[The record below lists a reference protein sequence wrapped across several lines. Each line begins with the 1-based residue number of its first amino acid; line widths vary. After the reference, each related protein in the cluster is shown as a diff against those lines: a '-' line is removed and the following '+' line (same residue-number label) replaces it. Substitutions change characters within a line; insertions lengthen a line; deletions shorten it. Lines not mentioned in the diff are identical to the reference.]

1 MAEFTKFEEENI
13 ILLALESPEFFYRI
27 STFMKP
33 TYFERPECQ
42 YLVNSLVEYYE
53 KFQAIPTKELIENHI
68 AKDLS
73 ADDEVTG
80 PLLEVLNKKL
90 DPRNSP
96 FIRDLVITWAKKKQ
110 IAMLYDDE
118 VMEKVKNND
127 FEDVFSIIDE
137 ASKIQDTIIKPFRFF
152 KDIDRLFIVEE
163 RDYFTTCSKRLD
175 AKFHGKGPARREVM
189 LWVAPTGV
197 GKSIMLV
204 NTGVA
209 NLLNGKNVLHIT
221 LENSAELTGNRYIGA
236 FTEFNIA
243 DRVKNKGAIKEAC
256 EKIKLTNDKE
266 LMILYFPAD
275 SISVDTIE
283 VAIRDLEKHY
293 GFVPDVLIVDYLEL
307 LMSKYPQRNK
317 EDYTRQKSV
326 STELCALTAKINT
339 FTASASQ
346 TNRAG
351 SKDNTEGDAVINLDK
366 LAESYGKAMPVDY
379 VVSINQNSTEYQ
391 QQGMATSH
399 IGRVRF
405 FIAKNRNG
413 PKFEVV
419 NAQINYLNMKA
430 KEDGTAAG

>member
-1 MAEFTKFEEENI
+1 MSEFTKFEEENI
-13 ILLALESPEFFYRI
+13 ILLALESPEFYYRI
-27 STFMKP
+27 SSFLKP
-33 TYFERPECQ
+33 EYFERDECQ
-42 YLVNSLVEYYE
+42 YLANTLTEFYE
-53 KFQAIPTKELIENHI
+53 KYQIVPTKEVIENHI
-68 AKDLS
+68 FKDLS
-73 ADDEVTG
+73 ADSEVTD
-80 PLLEVLNKKL
+80 PLLAILAKKF

-96 FIRDLVITWAKKKQ
+96 YIRELIINWAKKKQ

-127 FEDVFSIIDE
+127 FEDVFKIIDE
-137 ASKIQDTIIKPFRFF
+137 ASKIQDTVIKPFRFF
-152 KDIDRLFIVEE
+152 KDIDRLFVVEE
-163 RDYFTTCSKRLD
+163 RDYFTTCSPRLD
-175 AKFHGKGPARREVM
+175 QKFHGKGPARREVL

-209 NLLNGKNVLHIT
+209 NLLRGKNVLHIT

-243 DRVKNKGAIKEAC
+243 DRVANKDAIKEVC
-256 EKIKLTNDKE
+256 SKIKMTNDAE

-275 SISVDTIE
+275 SINVDTIE

-293 GFVPDVLIVDYLEL
+293 GFKPDVLLVDYLEL
-307 LMSKYPQRNK
+307 LMSKYPARNK

-379 VVSINQNSTEYQ
+379 VVSINQNAQEYQ
-391 QQGMATSH
+391 AQGMENSH

-405 FIAKNRNG
+405 FLAKNRNG
-413 PKFEVV
+413 PKFDVID
-419 NAQINYLNMKA
+419 AQINYLNMKA
-430 KEDGTAAG
+430 KETGGAA